1 VSHTLLPDRLLPVDP
16 GERALARELFALV
29 ADAPIVSPHGHV
41 DPRLLLEDEAF
52 PDPTML
58 LVQSDHYVTRLLH
71 AAGLP
76 YERLRTDEPR
86 AVWREFCARW
96 GWLAG
101 TASGLWLREIL
112 ATVFEE
118 RERPSA
124 ENADDLYDRLCERLA
139 EPGMRPRALFD
150 AFGLRVLAT
159 TDDPM
164 TDLTAHDA
172 VNDAGL
178 GGRLVP
184 TFRPDAYLD
193 PDAPGWVERID
204 RLGGDGHSG
213 YIAALRSR
221 RAYFVAHGAVSVD
234 MGTSDAHTA
243 ELTPNEAATLFDRL
257 RNGRGDAGDAAT
269 FRAHMLF
276 EMARMSVDDGLV
288 LTLHAGVLRNHHTR
302 TLTRFGPDTGH
313 DLPLPVDFT
322 RGLRPLLERFG
333 TEPALHLILF
343 TLDESA
349 WSRDLA
355 PLAGF
360 YPSVFIGAPWWFL
373 DAPDAMLRFR
383 AAVTETAGFYRGSG
397 FIDDTRAFLSIP
409 ARHAVSRR
417 IDSAYLARLVVQG
430 RIDDEEAVVIARD
443 LVDAIPR
450 TAFRL

>member
-1 VSHTLLPDRLLPVDP
+1 
-16 GERALARELFALV
+16 
-29 ADAPIVSPHGHV
+29 
-41 DPRLLLEDEAF
+41 
-52 PDPTML
+52 
-58 LVQSDHYVTRLLH
+58 
-71 AAGLP
+71 
-76 YERLRTDEPR
+76 
-86 AVWREFCARW
+86 
-96 GWLAG
+96 
-101 TASGLWLREIL
+101 
-112 ATVFEE
+112 
-118 RERPSA
+118 
-124 ENADDLYDRLCERLA
+124 
-139 EPGMRPRALFD
+139 
-150 AFGLRVLAT
+150 
-159 TDDPM
+159 
-164 TDLTAHDA
+164 
-172 VNDAGL
+172 
-178 GGRLVP
+178 
-184 TFRPDAYLD
+184 
-193 PDAPGWVERID
+193 
-204 RLGGDGHSG
+204 
-213 YIAALRSR
+213 
-221 RAYFVAHGAVSVD
+221 